1 MTPSGCRRCEPESRS
16 SSIQIKNDKGWG
28 GVGEWYVVCG
38 CGCGML
44 SVVCGVW
51 CVGVGGTSIFL
62 DPARALNVVFV
73 NLVIFDMRKD
83 PSAAFL

>member
-1 MTPSGCRRCEPESRS
+1 MVC
-16 SSIQIKNDKGWG
+16 
-28 GVGEWYVVCG
+28 GVVVVVVCCQWCVG
-38 CGCGML
+38 
-44 SVVCGVW
+44 CGVW
-51 CVGVGGTSIFL
+51 CVGVDGTSIFL

>member
-1 MTPSGCRRCEPESRS
+1 M
-16 SSIQIKNDKGWG
+16 
-28 GVGEWYVVCG
+28 GEWHVVYGVWCVVCG
-38 CGCGML
+38 CGMW

-51 CVGVGGTSIFL
+51 DVGVGGTSIFL

-73 NLVIFDMRKD
+73 NLVIFDIRKD